1 MPAPIRASGFLTG
14 DFMYIL
20 IAILIFGFL
29 IFIHELG
36 HFLTAKALDV
46 QVNEFSIC
54 MGPAIVKKQ
63 RGETLY
69 ALRCIPVGGYCAM
82 EGEDGD
88 TGNAR
93 AFTRQ
98 GFWKKFVILAAGAFM
113 NFLTGLLIVAILFS
127 SAGTFF
133 VDGITGLA
141 PEVSRTG
148 ENGLQ
153 AGDQIYK
160 INGWRTYFSGDAQM
174 FLSYSGDTADI
185 EVVRDGRHILVEN
198 VARQTC
204 TDQQGEPYQGFGLYV
219 GRLSVPATV
228 SNRIRYTWYQTMD
241 FVQLVWFSLG
251 QLVTGGAGLNDLSG
265 PVGIVTT
272 IKDVGTEAQESAEAN
287 NRNGLLAA
295 AESIAYFAALIAVN
309 LAVMNLLPLPAL
321 DGGRIFFL
329 LVDAVSMALF
339 KRKVPEKYQA
349 AINTA
354 GFVLLMGFM
363 LLVTFQDVFKLVK

>member
-1 MPAPIRASGFLTG
+1 MSFV
-14 DFMYIL
+14 YIL
-20 IAILIFGFL
+20 AAILIFGVL
-29 IFIHELG
+29 IAVHELG
-36 HFLTAKALDV
+36 HFLAAKLCGV
-46 QVNEFSIC
+46 QVNEFSIG
-54 MGPAIVKKQ
+54 MGPAVWHRKK
-63 RGETLY
+63 GETAYSFRILP
-69 ALRCIPVGGYCAM
+69 IGGYCAM

-185 EVVRDGRHILVEN
+185 EVVRNGRRILVEN

-272 IKDVGTEAQESAEAN
+272 IKDVGTEAQETAEQN
-287 NRNGLLAA
+287 DQNGLLAA

-363 LLVTFQDVFKLVK
+363 LLVTFHDVFKLVK

>member
-1 MPAPIRASGFLTG
+1 M
-14 DFMYIL
+14 
-20 IAILIFGFL
+20 
-29 IFIHELG
+29 
-36 HFLTAKALDV
+36 
-46 QVNEFSIC
+46 
-54 MGPAIVKKQ
+54 
-63 RGETLY
+63 
-69 ALRCIPVGGYCAM
+69 
-82 EGEDGD
+82 
-88 TGNAR
+88 
-93 AFTRQ
+93 
-98 GFWKKFVILAAGAFM
+98 
-113 NFLTGLLIVAILFS
+113 
-127 SAGTFF
+127 
-133 VDGITGLA
+133 DGITGLA
-141 PEVSRTG
+141 PEVSQTG

-185 EVVRDGRHILVEN
+185 EVVRNGRHILVEN

-228 SNRIRYTWYQTMD
+228 SNRIRYIWYQTMD

-272 IKDVGTEAQESAEAN
+272 IKDVGTEAQETAEQN
-287 NRNGLLAA
+287 DQNGLLAA

>member
-1 MPAPIRASGFLTG
+1 
-14 DFMYIL
+14 
-20 IAILIFGFL
+20 
-29 IFIHELG
+29 
-36 HFLTAKALDV
+36 
-46 QVNEFSIC
+46 
-54 MGPAIVKKQ
+54 
-63 RGETLY
+63 
-69 ALRCIPVGGYCAM
+69 
-82 EGEDGD
+82 
-88 TGNAR
+88 
-93 AFTRQ
+93 
-98 GFWKKFVILAAGAFM
+98 
-113 NFLTGLLIVAILFS
+113 
-127 SAGTFF
+127 
-133 VDGITGLA
+133 
-141 PEVSRTG
+141 
-148 ENGLQ
+148 
-153 AGDQIYK
+153 
-160 INGWRTYFSGDAQM
+160 M

-185 EVVRDGRHILVEN
+185 EVVRNGRYILVEN

-272 IKDVGTEAQESAEAN
+272 IKDVGTEAQETAEQN
-287 NRNGLLAA
+287 DQNGLLAA

-321 DGGRIFFL
+321 DGGKIFFL
-329 LVDAVSMALF
+329 VVNAVCMLTI
-339 KRKVPEKYQA
+339 RKKIPEKYQA

-354 GFVLLMGFM
+354 GFALLMGFM

>member
-1 MPAPIRASGFLTG
+1 MSFV
-14 DFMYIL
+14 YIL
-20 IAILIFGFL
+20 AAILIFGVL
-29 IFIHELG
+29 IAVHELG
-36 HFLTAKALDV
+36 HFLAAKLCGV
-46 QVNEFSIC
+46 QVNEFSIG
-54 MGPAIVKKQ
+54 MALPSGTGRRGDSLFLPHPAHRRLLRHGGGGRRHGQ
-63 RGETLY
+63 R
-69 ALRCIPVGGYCAM
+69 
-82 EGEDGD
+82 
-88 TGNAR
+88 R

-185 EVVRDGRHILVEN
+185 EVVRNGRRILVEN

-272 IKDVGTEAQESAEAN
+272 IKDVGTEAQETAEQN
-287 NRNGLLAA
+287 DQNGLLAA

>member
-1 MPAPIRASGFLTG
+1 MSFV
-14 DFMYIL
+14 YIL
-20 IAILIFGFL
+20 AAILIFGVL
-29 IFIHELG
+29 IAVHELG
-36 HFLTAKALDV
+36 HFLAAKLCGV
-46 QVNEFSIC
+46 QVNEFSIG
-54 MGPAIVKKQ
+54 MGPAVWHRKK
-63 RGETLY
+63 GETAYSFRILP
-69 ALRCIPVGGYCAM
+69 IGGYCAM

-127 SAGTFF
+127 SAGTW
-133 VDGITGLA
+133 
-141 PEVSRTG
+141 

-185 EVVRDGRHILVEN
+185 EVVRNGRHILVEN
-198 VARQTC
+198 VSRQTC

-272 IKDVGTEAQESAEAN
+272 IKDVGTEAQETAEQN
-287 NRNGLLAA
+287 DQNG
-295 AESIAYFAALIAVN
+295 
-309 LAVMNLLPLPAL
+309 LLPLPAL

-329 LVDAVSMALF
+329 AVDAIAMALF